1 MLKTLRI
8 RNLATIEELRVE
20 FGPGLNVLTG
30 ETGAG
35 KSIVMDALGLAAGA
49 RGDSALVRAGAD
61 RAVIEAEFE
70 QVPEALLEERGL
82 DANDGTLVV
91 RRELLAGGT
100 GRVTINGS
108 PATVGVLREIGAA
121 LVELHGQH
129 EHQGLLRPEVH
140 LSVLDAF
147 GGHDAETRSVGA
159 AARGAGEAAAR
170 VLRIVALGHEGA
182 ERAARLK
189 ETLHEIRGLDPKPG
203 ELDALRRDRAILQD
217 GARVASLLDAAIAR
231 LDDGEPPAV
240 FALHA
245 AERSVAELAR
255 IDPSLSDLASRLMS
269 ARLEVEDARDTL
281 IAYRDGADFDPTRL
295 ESIESRRAA
304 LERLLL
310 KWGPSEDDA
319 LGEAARVE
327 GELQTID
334 NLDAEREAAERDLD
348 AARAAYAAAAR
359 VLTERRTEAAAR
371 LGPAVEAELAPLALA
386 KARFTVALAEVR
398 DVFPSTGKERA
409 EFYLAANPGE
419 AARPIARA
427 ASGGELS
434 RLMLALHVVLEAS
447 EPGGVL
453 VFDEVD
459 AGVSGRVA
467 LAVGAR
473 LARLARRHQVLCV
486 THLPQVA
493 AHASGHYHVSK
504 RVVLG
509 RTHTEIVPLRDDAR
523 IDELARMLGGRAA
536 TAASRDNAAELLAEA
551 GQALRAARRT

>member
-1 MLKTLRI
+1 
-8 RNLATIEELRVE
+8 V
-20 FGPGLNVLTG
+20 
-30 ETGAG
+30 
-35 KSIVMDALGLAAGA
+35 DALGLAAGA
-49 RGDSALVRAGAD
+49 RGDSALVRTGAD

-70 QVPEALLEERGL
+70 QVGEALLEERGL
-82 DANDGTLVV
+82 DANGGTLVV

-108 PATVGVLREIGAA
+108 PATVGVLRDIGAA

-147 GGHDAETRSVGA
+147 GGHDAEAKSVGA
-159 AARGAGEAAAR
+159 AAREAGEASAR
-170 VLRIVALGHEGA
+170 VLRIVALGREGA
-182 ERAARLK
+182 ERAARLR

-240 FALHA
+240 SALHA
-245 AERSVAELAR
+245 AERSVAELAG
-255 IDPSLSDLASRLMS
+255 IDPSLSDLASRLTS
-269 ARLEVEDARDTL
+269 ARLEIEDARDTL
-281 IAYRDGADFDPTRL
+281 IAYRDGADFDPSRL

-334 NLDAEREAAERDLD
+334 NLDAELHAAERELE

-359 VLTERRTEAAAR
+359 VLTERRTDAAAR

-398 DVFPSTGKERA
+398 DAFPPAGKERA
-409 EFYLAANPGE
+409 EFHLAANPVKRC
-419 AARPIARA
+419 AVARA
-427 ASGGELS
+427 ASGGG
-434 RLMLALHVVLEAS
+434 ALGCLPFTSLEAS
-447 EPGGVL
+447 GPGVRSSTRWTPGSPDASPRGRGEARGSPGGIRSSA
-453 VFDEVD
+453 DPPS
-459 AGVSGRVA
+459 AGA
-467 LAVGAR
+467 L
-473 LARLARRHQVLCV
+473 
-486 THLPQVA
+486 
-493 AHASGHYHVSK
+493 HASGHYHVSG
-504 RVVLG
+504 VVLG

-551 GQALRAARRT
+551 GQALRAARRS